1 MIEDDKQSGPEWSAD
16 EWTDEWTIHV
26 GRAYACEACG
36 NMVMVTKG
44 GVGVL
49 EPLCCDGEMSEVE
62 KPDEIR

>member
-1 MIEDDKQSGPEWSAD
+1 MIEDDKQSGPEWSVD
-16 EWTDEWTIHV
+16 EWTGEWTIHV
-26 GRAYACEACG
+26 GRVYACETCG

-49 EPLCCDGEMSEVE
+49 EPICCDAEMKEVA